1 MLCRTLVLVAL
12 LLASPPAFAR
22 SPHADLAL
30 VLAVDVSGSVSND
43 RFHLQREGIA
53 EALEAMSEEICRET
67 IEIAIVEWSS
77 RNTTIVPWTTLASG
91 ADIATVAAM
100 LRTAPRSDNSL
111 TNVGLGISAALDL
124 IDVLPIPAD
133 RLIIDVSG
141 DGTQNTGD
149 LPAAKARDLAVSRG
163 IVVNGLPITEGGDA
177 DLERWYEK
185 NVIGGDQ
192 AFLIKAN
199 GFDDFARAIRQKLT
213 LEIASDARPIGVAA
227 R

>member
-1 MLCRTLVLVAL
+1 MLCRTLALAAL
-12 LLASPPAFAR
+12 LLASPPAFAQ

-30 VLAVDVSGSVSND
+30 VLAVDVSGSMSND
-43 RFHLQREGIA
+43 RFHLEREGIA
-53 EALEAMSEEICRET
+53 QALEAMSEEICRET

-163 IVVNGLPITEGGDA
+163 IVVN
-177 DLERWYEK
+177 
-185 NVIGGDQ
+185 VIGGDQ

>member
-1 MLCRTLVLVAL
+1 MLPSA
-12 LLASPPAFAR
+12 
-22 SPHADLAL
+22 
-30 VLAVDVSGSVSND
+30 
-43 RFHLQREGIA
+43 
-53 EALEAMSEEICRET
+53 EICRET

-177 DLERWYEK
+177 DLEPWYEK

-213 LEIASDARPIGVAA
+213 LEIASGLSPIGVAA